1 MSSYIFLILYV
12 SSNFNIG
19 ARFYDTIDESNI
31 RNDILEADLAKDIE
45 STRLFRYIFLS
56 DSLAETTWKFVR
68 GKIYHIRY

>member
-12 SSNFNIG
+12 SSNFDIG

-56 DSLAETTWKFVR
+56 DSLAETTLKFVR
-68 GKIYHIRY
+68 DKIYYIVY

>member
-1 MSSYIFLILYV
+1 MSFYIFLIPYV

-56 DSLAETTWKFVR
+56 DSLAETTWQFVWD
-68 GKIYHIRY
+68 KIYYIRF

>member
-12 SSNFNIG
+12 SSNFDIG

-31 RNDILEADLAKDIE
+31 RNDILEAELAKDIE

>member
-1 MSSYIFLILYV
+1 MSSHIFLIPYV
-12 SSNFNIG
+12 SSNFNKG

-68 GKIYHIRY
+68 GKICHIRY